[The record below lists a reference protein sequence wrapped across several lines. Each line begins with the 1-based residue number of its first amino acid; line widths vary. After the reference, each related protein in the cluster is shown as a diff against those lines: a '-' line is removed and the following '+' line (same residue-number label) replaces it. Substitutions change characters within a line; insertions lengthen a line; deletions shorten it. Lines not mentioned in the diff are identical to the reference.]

1 MKIYLALLTSLLFCT
16 QLWAQPLNDDC
27 LGAITIPTTND
38 FCSAPMEFSNVG
50 ATLDVINPPS
60 AGQMAVTQCVS
71 TDFSNGIWFILFPEQ
86 PGILITINCAAQT
99 GTCVLPEAVLF
110 TGSCTSPDGFI
121 FENCSPSNNSSV
133 LEFTTTGLTIGQR
146 YYLFVASE
154 TTGSMQVCV
163 DNFIPVPSP
172 QSDCSEGVILCNTDP
187 FQVDALNT
195 AGNNT
200 NELDDFQD
208 SCIPTELNS
217 VWYRWVCKDSGTLSF
232 TLTPNNSPIGEPSDD
247 LDFAVFQLPGGI
259 NDCANKEMLRC
270 MASGGCNEPF
280 EVWQICNGPTGLALT
295 STDFVEEAGCST
307 CQGTPGDDDNFVSFI
322 NMIQGEA
329 YAVLIQ
335 NFSPTGQGFSIEF
348 GGTGTFEGPEAF
360 FEPMAVGDTLAC
372 EKEVIFTDLST
383 FSSADPI
390 ANYNW
395 NFGAGAMPQ
404 TAMGPGPHSVEYA
417 SFGEKSAILTVES
430 EAGCLVS
437 EIVTVRVGACCE
449 DFNQPILSVAVGDFV
464 CPGEDSGSLSFSV
477 EDGTP
482 EFNFNIP
489 GVSPPDIFTP
499 NPSVGGLPAGTFTV
513 LVQDA
518 RGCLDTIVETI
529 PEPDPLT
536 IDAGLDI
543 EVDLGLLDTLNATV
557 DSPSTDL
564 TYMWDPEEGLNCP
577 DSDFVDCPNP
587 IVFAPGTTTYSVTV
601 TDERGCTSFDQVT
614 VTTNI
619 IRPIF
624 CPNIIAAGSGDNS
637 LWRLGFGPQAELVE
651 EIFIFDRWGNEIYKD
666 LNVAINADNE
676 MEGGWDGRFGG
687 DTGGGGTQ
695 FVNPGVFA
703 WLAKVRFIDNV
714 SVVFSGDITVVR

>member
-1 MKIYLALLTSLLFCT
+1 
-16 QLWAQPLNDDC
+16 
-27 LGAITIPTTND
+27 
-38 FCSAPMEFSNVG
+38 
-50 ATLDVINPPS
+50 
-60 AGQMAVTQCVS
+60 
-71 TDFSNGIWFILFPEQ
+71 
-86 PGILITINCAAQT
+86 
-99 GTCVLPEAVLF
+99 
-110 TGSCTSPDGFI
+110 
-121 FENCSPSNNSSV
+121 
-133 LEFTTTGLTIGQR
+133 
-146 YYLFVASE
+146 
-154 TTGSMQVCV
+154 
-163 DNFIPVPSP
+163 
-172 QSDCSEGVILCNTDP
+172 
-187 FQVDALNT
+187 
-195 AGNNT
+195 
-200 NELDDFQD
+200 
-208 SCIPTELNS
+208 
-217 VWYRWVCKDSGTLSF
+217 
-232 TLTPNNSPIGEPSDD
+232 
-247 LDFAVFQLPGGI
+247 
-259 NDCANKEMLRC
+259 
-270 MASGGCNEPF
+270 MASGGCSPF
-280 EVWQICNGPTGLALT
+280 FQDFLPCTGPTGLDQG
-295 STDFVEEAGCST
+295 STDTAEFAGCFGSSCSGPT
-307 CQGTPGDDDNFVSFI
+307 TNPGFPPQDDDNFISAI
-322 NMIQGEA
+322 NMVPGTA
-329 YAVLIQ
+329 YALIVN
-335 NFSPTGQGFSIEF
+335 NFSMSGQGFSIEF
-348 GGTGTFEGPEAF
+348 GGTGTFEGPNADF
-360 FEPMAVGDTLAC
+360 IPNPVGDTLAC
-372 EKEVIFTDLST
+372 EKEIIFTDLSG
-383 FSSADPI
+383 SNVDPI
-390 ANYNW
+390 VSYSW
-395 NFGAGAMPQ
+395 NFGAGARPP
-404 TAMGPGPHSVEYA
+404 TANTVGPIMVEYDT
-417 SFGEKSAILTVES
+417 FGEKSATLTVES
-430 EAGCLVS
+430 AGGCLVT
-437 EIVTVRVGACCE
+437 EIITVRVGACCE
-449 DFNQPILSVAVGDFV
+449 DFNEPILSVAVGDFV

-518 RGCLDTIVETI
+518 RGCMDTIVETI

-543 EVDLGLLDTLNATV
+543 EVDLGLLDTLDATV
-557 DSPSTDL
+557 ISTSTDL

-687 DTGGGGTQ
+687 GTGGGGTQ